1 MVDFTLHTPETAPDG
16 AAERLTAA
24 EKKLG
29 FVPSLWAIQAEAPA
43 LLEGYQTLAGIFDKT
58 SFTAT
63 ERQTVM
69 FTANF
74 LNECTFCMAA
84 HTGTAKSQG
93 VPDDVIEALR
103 NDTPLPDA
111 KLEAL
116 RSFTRAVVTKRGWVE
131 NAEVEAFLAAGYG
144 RQQVLEVILGV
155 GLKVLSN
162 YTNHIADTPLNE
174 PFQKFAWTKPAA
186 RAAE

>member
-16 AAERLTAA
+16 ASERLAA
-24 EKKLG
+24 AQKSLG

-43 LLEGYQTLAGIFDKT
+43 LLEGYQTLAAIFDKT

-69 FTANF
+69 ITVNF
-74 LNECTFCMAA
+74 DNECTFCMAA
-84 HTGTAKSQG
+84 HTGIAKSQG

-116 RSFTRAVVTKRGWVE
+116 RRFTRAVVTTRGWVE
-131 NAEVEAFLAAGYG
+131 DSDVEAFLAAGYG

-162 YTNHIADTPLNE
+162 YTNHVADTPLNE
-174 PFQKFAWTKPAA
+174 AFQTFAWTKPSAQ
-186 RAAE
+186 AAE